1 LKRFNYVFQ
10 NLLKICLKYHDYS
23 LIVSLYL
30 VMVFGLYVFISN
42 AIEKSYF
49 LLNPS
54 AVKEGGSAALRG
66 RQCRPKRFRLNCL
79 GLDLSGPLLLSFSGR
94 ARDLSFPS
102 SLRRNPP
109 LGLSLSLTQG
119 SREPLPFS
127 HLSDVRKKEKG
138 RRPPWSSPVVH
149 WVCCSLSKEG
159 HSSLIPSIQGRK
171 AR

>member
-1 LKRFNYVFQ
+1 
-10 NLLKICLKYHDYS
+10 
-23 LIVSLYL
+23 
-30 VMVFGLYVFISN
+30 MVFGLYVFISN

-49 LLNPS
+49 LLKPS

-102 SLRRNPP
+102 SLRRNSP

-119 SREPLPFS
+119 SREPLPFG
-127 HLSDVRKKEKG
+127 HLSAMRKKEKG
-138 RRPPWSSPVVH
+138 GGLFGHLQWCIG
-149 WVCCSLSKEG
+149 VCCSLSKEG
-159 HSSLIPSIQGRK
+159 HSSLIPSIQGSK